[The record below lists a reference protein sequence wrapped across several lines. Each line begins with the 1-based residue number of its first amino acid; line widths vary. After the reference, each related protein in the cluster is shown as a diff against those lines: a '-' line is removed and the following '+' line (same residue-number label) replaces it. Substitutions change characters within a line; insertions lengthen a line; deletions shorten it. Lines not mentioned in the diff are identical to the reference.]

1 MFGAGLAQVTW
12 YTDYVAKNL
21 TLVLDE
27 ALLRAARK
35 VALDRNTS
43 VNQLVRDFLERLV
56 HETDQ
61 REAALARMDDIFRT
75 NRIQGGRRTWKGDDL
90 RDRGR
95 RAALVRR

>member
-1 MFGAGLAQVTW
+1 M
-12 YTDYVAKNL
+12 AKNL
-21 TLVLDE
+21 TLALDE

-61 REAALARMDDIFRT
+61 REAALARMDEIFHT
-75 NRIQGGRRTWKGDDL
+75 NRIRVGRQTWKRDDL
-90 RDRGR
+90 HDRR
-95 RAALVRR
+95 